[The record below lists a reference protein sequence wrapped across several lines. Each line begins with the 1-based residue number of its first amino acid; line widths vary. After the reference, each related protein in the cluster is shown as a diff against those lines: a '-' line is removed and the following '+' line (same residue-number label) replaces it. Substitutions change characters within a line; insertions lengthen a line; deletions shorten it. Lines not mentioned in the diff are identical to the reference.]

1 MRKISLFILIL
12 FISNCGYTPIYNS
25 DNKTKI
31 KINIISIEG
40 DKKIN
45 NLLVTDIKRI
55 SRNDFEKEFDI
66 KIDTNFDKLIT
77 AKDSKGVASNYELKV
92 VTKFEIV
99 KPNENKLFFIS
110 HCERSTFDPKEILKT
125 FRGIV
130 GSICPIKSV
139 SKQTKKRIFFIYKLK
154 TVV

>member
-1 MRKISLFILIL
+1 MRKISLFISIL

-45 NLLVTDIKRI
+45 NLLITDIKRL

-99 KPNENKLFFIS
+99 KPNENKLFSFEEKIDIS
-110 HCERSTFDPKEILKT
+110 KNSNLFEQKKYENNIKITFAK
-125 FRGIV
+125 
-130 GSICPIKSV
+130 SIID
-139 SKQTKKRIFFIYKLK
+139 KLIEK
-154 TVV
+154 LSIDE

>member
-31 KINIISIEG
+31 KINIISIKG

-45 NLLVTDIKRI
+45 NLLINDIKKL

-99 KPNENKLFFIS
+99 KPNENKLFSFEEKIDIS
-110 HCERSTFDPKEILKT
+110 KNSNLFEQKKYENNIKITFAK
-125 FRGIV
+125 
-130 GSICPIKSV
+130 SIIN
-139 SKQTKKRIFFIYKLK
+139 KLIEK
-154 TVV
+154 LSIDE

>member
-12 FISNCGYTPIYNS
+12 FLSNCGYTPIYNA

-31 KINIISIEG
+31 KINILSTKG

-45 NLLVTDIKRI
+45 NFLISDIKKL
-55 SRNDFEKEFDI
+55 SRDDFEKEFNI
-66 KIDTNFDKLIT
+66 RIDTNFNKLIT

-99 KPNENKLFFIS
+99 KPNENKFFSFEEKIDINNNSNLFEQKKYEDNIKI
-110 HCERSTFDPKEILKT
+110 TFTK
-125 FRGIV
+125 
-130 GSICPIKSV
+130 SIIN
-139 SKQTKKRIFFIYKLK
+139 KLIEK
-154 TVV
+154 LSIDE

>member
-31 KINIISIEG
+31 KINIISIKG

-45 NLLVTDIKRI
+45 NLLITDIKRL

-66 KIDTNFDKLIT
+66 KIDTNFKKLIT

-99 KPNENKLFFIS
+99 KPNENKLFSFEEKIDIS
-110 HCERSTFDPKEILKT
+110 KNSNLFEQKKYENNIKITFAK
-125 FRGIV
+125 
-130 GSICPIKSV
+130 SIID
-139 SKQTKKRIFFIYKLK
+139 KLIEK
-154 TVV
+154 LSIDE